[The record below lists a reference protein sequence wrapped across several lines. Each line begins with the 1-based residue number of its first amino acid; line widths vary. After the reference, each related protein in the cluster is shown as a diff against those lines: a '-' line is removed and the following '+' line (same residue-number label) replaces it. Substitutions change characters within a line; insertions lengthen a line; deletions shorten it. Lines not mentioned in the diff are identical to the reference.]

1 MDRVLVLDFGGQYNQ
16 LIARRVRECNVFC
29 EVKPHT
35 MPLDEILAYAPA
47 GIIFTGGPG
56 SVYAEGSPKVDP
68 ALFDAGIPILGI
80 CYGCQLMAHNLG
92 GQVEPASDA
101 SAREYGHTET
111 EFDTDCALFAGLDSH
126 GVTWMSHGDY
136 MAKVPDGFK
145 VTAWSAGCPNA
156 AIACEARHL
165 YGVQFHPEVSNTEH
179 GVDMIRNFL
188 YRACGVKGDW
198 TMGDYCQ
205 KAIKELRAKIG
216 DGRVLLALSGGVDSS
231 VAAALLAEAV
241 GRQLTCVFVDHG
253 LMRKD
258 EGDEVEA
265 AFRQWDINF
274 VRVNAQDR
282 FLGKL
287 SGVSEPERKRKIIG
301 EEFIRVFEDEA
312 RRIGTVDYLAQGTI
326 YPDVIESGLG
336 EAATIKSHHNVGGLP
351 AHVDFKEIVEPLRLL
366 FKDEVRE
373 LGRELGLPEYLVS
386 RQPFPGPGLAI
397 RVIGEVTRE
406 KLDLLREAD
415 WVFRDELHRAGIDA
429 ELSQFFAVLTGMR
442 SVGVM
447 GDGRTYDYTIALRA
461 VKTNDF
467 MTADWARIPFDV
479 LDRASVRIVNEV
491 GGVNRVVYDITAKPP
506 ATIEWE

>member
-205 KAIKELRAKIG
+205 KAIKELRAKRSATAG
-216 DGRVLLALSGGVDSS
+216 YCWRCRAAWTRWRGAVGGGGR
-231 VAAALLAEAV
+231 AAA
-241 GRQLTCVFVDHG
+241 
-253 LMRKD
+253 
-258 EGDEVEA
+258 
-265 AFRQWDINF
+265 
-274 VRVNAQDR
+274 
-282 FLGKL
+282 
-287 SGVSEPERKRKIIG
+287 
-301 EEFIRVFEDEA
+301 
-312 RRIGTVDYLAQGTI
+312 
-326 YPDVIESGLG
+326 
-336 EAATIKSHHNVGGLP
+336 
-351 AHVDFKEIVEPLRLL
+351 
-366 FKDEVRE
+366 
-373 LGRELGLPEYLVS
+373 
-386 RQPFPGPGLAI
+386 
-397 RVIGEVTRE
+397 
-406 KLDLLREAD
+406 
-415 WVFRDELHRAGIDA
+415 
-429 ELSQFFAVLTGMR
+429 
-442 SVGVM
+442 
-447 GDGRTYDYTIALRA
+447 
-461 VKTNDF
+461 
-467 MTADWARIPFDV
+467 DV
-479 LDRASVRIVNEV
+479 L
-491 GGVNRVVYDITAKPP
+491 
-506 ATIEWE
+506 